1 MLDKLR
7 QHMRLIYVN
16 TQLDNVN
23 MQQKYDDMQHNNV
36 NMQDLLLGG
45 RIFANQQPH
54 FNNK

>member
-36 NMQDLLLGG
+36 NMQDFLLGG
-45 RIFANQQPH
+45 RIFAN
-54 FNNK
+54 